1 MTPAKLAKSGT
12 EHGEQVALFAYVAVA
27 RIYGFDIA
35 DEWCKTGKLPKY
47 DISPEGL
54 PRDMQDDEIERF
66 GRVVTWSK
74 AVPALEWFHAIHN
87 QGHGDKI
94 RGANAKAE
102 GVRKGVAD
110 TFLPWPVYEQSPT
123 DSQQM
128 VVKWCGLYI
137 EMKKPSLRP
146 KSAEAKGGAS
156 DEQIAFGQYA
166 QRVGYGWAVCY
177 DWEQAVSYLRSY
189 IEWGQK

>member
-1 MTPAKLAKSGT
+1 MTPSKLAKSGT

-27 RIYGFDIA
+27 YLHGFDIA
-35 DEWCKTGKLPKY
+35 DEWCKTGKLP
-47 DISPEGL
+47 
-54 PRDMQDDEIERF
+54 PRDPDAPP
-66 GRVVTWSK
+66 

-87 QGHGDKI
+87 QGHGDKV

-110 TFLPWPVYEQSPT
+110 TFLPWPIYEQCPT

-137 EMKKPSLRP
+137 EMKKVSERP
-146 KSAEAKGGAS
+146 KSDTAKGGVS
-156 DEQIAFGQYA
+156 DEQAAFGEYVK
-166 QRVGYGWAVCY
+166 RVGFGFMVCYGWEHAV
-177 DWEQAVSYLRSY
+177 ATLRSY
-189 IEWGQK
+189 IEWGSK

>member
-27 RIYGFDIA
+27 YLHGFDVA
-35 DEWCKTGKLPKY
+35 DEWCKTGKLPQR
-47 DISPEGL
+47 SPDA
-54 PRDMQDDEIERF
+54 PP
-66 GRVVTWSK
+66 

-110 TFLPWPVYEQSPT
+110 TFLPWPIYEQCPT
-123 DSQQM
+123 DSQRM
-128 VVKWCGLYI
+128 IVKWCGLYI
-137 EMKKPSLRP
+137 EMKKVSERP
-146 KSAEAKGGAS
+146 KSAEAKGGVS
-156 DEQIAFGQYA
+156 DEQAAFGEYVK
-166 QRVGYGWAVCY
+166 RNGFGFMVCYGWEHAV
-177 DWEQAVSYLRSY
+177 ATLRSY
-189 IEWGQK
+189 IEWA